1 MTIEYSLYHPVT
13 REILWSGIAVDE
25 SKLPEV
31 PPEYSEYRFA
41 IGVRGDPEKEGLDV
55 TIIDGVEHYSLFDQV
70 PPRSEEVLQQVIE
83 DERAKRLAAGFDY
96 NFKDERGV
104 HRIGTTEA
112 DERGWD
118 KVTKLASAMILS
130 GNPGGKIQVV
140 TETGPVEVTAVEWQE
155 ILIAAGA
162 FQQPIYA
169 LSFALQTMTPIP
181 QDVEN
186 PSYWGQN

>member
-1 MTIEYSLYHPVT
+1 MLTFTLFNIEDKTILCNGVCPNEDCLPVKP
-13 REILWSGIAVDE
+13 EGYKFAFGIM
-25 SKLPEV
+25 
-31 PPEYSEYRFA
+31 
-41 IGVRGDPEKEGLDV
+41 GDPETQKVQVDIVEGE
-55 TIIDGVEHYSLFDQV
+55 GVYSLV
-70 PPRSEEVLQQVIE
+70 SWVRPREPEELLAAIE
-83 DERAKRLAAGFDY
+83 TERSRRLAAGFDY
-96 NFKDERGV
+96 NFKDARGV